1 MVLPFP
7 PMCPTHAADS
17 GPLPDEGVTAPG
29 TTAVSRIAAL
39 VLGRLDRA
47 RLSDAARGLGEVEF
61 VERAD
66 ELSRAALRGRQPVG
80 VVVVEPIDLVRAATA
95 PAVARIR
102 KLRPDLVIIAYC
114 TRGSAGEMLAMGRA
128 GADDLVW
135 RGEVDVT
142 ARLRDAITRAGAGA
156 ADARLTV
163 LAALQYD
170 EDPQA
175 IALITYCLQYGT
187 PQTTTA
193 DVARHLGVHRKTLV
207 RLCRLWGLPSPSALL
222 TWVQLMVAAAML
234 TKDHRHIEDV
244 AEALGLT
251 GPQLRNSFKRY
262 TGRRA
267 TEIRDGGG
275 LHAIIEAFRAP
286 AAYGRGPGRKRQPP

>member
-1 MVLPFP
+1 
-7 PMCPTHAADS
+7 
-17 GPLPDEGVTAPG
+17 LPDDDVTAPG
-29 TTAVSRIAAL
+29 TAAVSRIAAL

-47 RLSDAARGLGEVEF
+47 RLADAARGLGEVEF

-66 ELSRAALRGRQPVG
+66 ELSRAALRGRHPVG

-95 PAVARIR
+95 PSVAR
-102 KLRPDLVIIAYC
+102 
-114 TRGSAGEMLAMGRA
+114 
-128 GADDLVW
+128 
-135 RGEVDVT
+135 T

-163 LAALQYD
+163 LAALQDD

-234 TKDHRHIEDV
+234 TNDQRHIEDV

-267 TEIRDGGG
+267 TEIRDAGG
-275 LHAIIEAFRAP
+275 LQAIIAAFRAP